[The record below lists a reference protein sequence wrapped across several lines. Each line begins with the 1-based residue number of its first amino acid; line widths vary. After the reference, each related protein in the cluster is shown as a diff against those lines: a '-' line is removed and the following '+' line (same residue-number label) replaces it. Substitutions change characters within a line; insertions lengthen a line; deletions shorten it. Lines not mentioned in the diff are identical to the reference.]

1 MGTTHWWRQVRS
13 EFRCTETSFVS
24 TIIVASRRVIM
35 RGVGVGFYLFI
46 AVSMCA
52 AVVASAA
59 SVVAPSPRRAGA
71 QSTTTIVGA
80 PLGTQF
86 VRDIV
91 IDATVGRLMPFGVR
105 DGGGDGDVGRRQ
117 SSSCVDDATEW
128 AKTCADET
136 EKCAER
142 FERGDA
148 TAEETVSDLTRI
160 GAECAAKMTDI
171 GAECRTAMK
180 ECEDAMR
187 GAKKACV
194 DEAKVTEGKCA
205 AGELTP
211 AECVAALTELGQKC
225 AEKVTSDL
233 NECAEKIQTE
243 GEDPEDCEAERRALA
258 KKCHDEYDEIKSEI
272 ASGDISFLKGM
283 KKLAELG
290 RDCAKKAMDIDKRCR
305 PPRPPPP

>member
-1 MGTTHWWRQVRS
+1 MPRDAHAPKRR
-13 EFRCTETSFVS
+13 RRAS
-24 TIIVASRRVIM
+24 TIVVVPRRSFARIM
-35 RGVGVGFYLFI
+35 RGVAHLFI
-46 AVSMCA
+46 ALSMCVV
-52 AVVASAA
+52 VVASAA
-59 SVVAPSPRRAGA
+59 SVVAPPRRAGA
-71 QSTTTIVGA
+71 RSVGA
-80 PLGTQF
+80 LGTQLA
-86 VRDIV
+86 V
-91 IDATVGRLMPFGVR
+91 DATVGEFMPFGV
-105 DGGGDGDVGRRQ
+105 GGDDEGDEGGRRERQ
-117 SSSCVDDATEW
+117 SCVDDAAEW

-160 GAECAAKMTDI
+160 GAECAAKMTEI
-171 GAECRTAMK
+171 GTECRAAMK

-187 GAKKACV
+187 GAERACL
-194 DEAKVTEGKCA
+194 DEAKATEKKCA

-233 NECAEKIQTE
+233 NECAEKIQTQ
-243 GEDPEDCEAERRALA
+243 GEDPEDCEAERKALA

-290 RDCAKKAMDIDKRCR
+290 RYCAKKAIDIDKRCR

>member
-1 MGTTHWWRQVRS
+1 MPGVRV
-13 EFRCTETSFVS
+13 R
-24 TIIVASRRVIM
+24 
-35 RGVGVGFYLFI
+35 GFYLCV
-46 AVSMCA
+46 ALSMCV

-59 SVVAPSPRRAGA
+59 SVVAPPRRAGA
-71 QSTTTIVGA
+71 QSMNGA
-80 PLGTQF
+80 PLGTRF
-86 VRDIV
+86 ASDLV
-91 IDATVGRLMPFGVR
+91 IDATVGRFMPFGAREDER
-105 DGGGDGDVGRRQ
+105 DGRHRA
-117 SSSCVDDATEW
+117 SCVDDAAEW
-128 AKTCADET
+128 AKTCVDET

-160 GAECAAKMTDI
+160 GAECSAKMTDI

-187 GAKKACV
+187 GAEKACV

-205 AGELTP
+205 TGALTP

-225 AEKVTSDL
+225 AEKVTGDL

-305 PPRPPPP
+305 PPRPPPS

>member
-1 MGTTHWWRQVRS
+1 MHRNV
-13 EFRCTETSFVS
+13 VS
-24 TIIVASRRVIM
+24 TIIVASRCVM

-46 AVSMCA
+46 AVSMCV

-105 DGGGDGDVGRRQ
+105 DDGGGERDDGDVGRRQ

-187 GAKKACV
+187 GAEKACV

-233 NECAEKIQTE
+233 NECAEKIQTD

-290 RDCAKKAMDIDKRCR
+290 RDCAKKAIDIDKRCR